1 MIAWLK
7 RGFPRAD
14 QPGRPFGWA
23 VVAVL
28 FLAPFFFSTYGY
40 ATHVT
45 AALPDVP
52 SVVFAW
58 EHLIPF
64 WPWTIVPYWSI
75 DLLYGL
81 ALLLCT
87 SRREL
92 GALVKSLLTVQILS
106 IACFLAFP
114 LRFTFE
120 RPRPDGIFGA
130 LFDILMGF
138 DKPFNQAPSLHIG
151 LLVILW
157 IVWARHAQGPARAVV
172 HIWFFL
178 IGLSVLTTY
187 QHHFLDVPTGALA
200 GAFSAWLWPHQGT
213 EPWRGLR
220 LARAPLRQ
228 RIGAAYLLGS
238 ALLIWLGTFGGGWLW
253 SLWPATSLLLVGGH
267 YLVGGPHGFQK
278 TSPWPTPASFLL
290 HAPYTACAWI
300 NSRLWS
306 LGSAPSYLVAD
317 NVMIGRIPSTRT
329 AREAGHATVL
339 DLAAELPGP
348 RVECWIGLPCL
359 DLVAPGIDD
368 LVRASDLVES
378 SRARGPVMVC
388 CALGRSRSALVVAAW
403 LVRTGR
409 AGSADQAMTRIR
421 QVNPKVVLP
430 ASHRE
435 LLQHIPSKA
444 SA

>member
-1 MIAWLK
+1 V
-7 RGFPRAD
+7 
-14 QPGRPFGWA
+14 GWA

-40 ATHVT
+40 ATRVT
-45 AALPDVP
+45 ATLPDVP

-58 EHLIPF
+58 EHRIPF

-81 ALLLCT
+81 SLLLCV

-92 GALVKSLLTVQILS
+92 GALVKSLVTVQTLS

-120 RPRPDGIFGA
+120 RPRPDGLFGA

-157 IVWARHAQGPARAVV
+157 ITWARHTRGLGRACV
-172 HIWFFL
+172 HVWFFL

-200 GAFSAWLWPHQGT
+200 GAFSAWLWPREGL
-213 EPWRGLR
+213 EPWRRLR
-220 LARAPLRQ
+220 PPPSAPHL
-228 RIGAAYLLGS
+228 GVGGAYLLGS
-238 ALLIWLGTFGGGWLW
+238 ALLAWLGTLGGAWLW
-253 SLWPATSLLLVGGH
+253 SFWPATSLALVAFH
-267 YLVGGPHGFQK
+267 YLAGGAHGFQK
-278 TSPWPTPASFLL
+278 TSPRPSAAALLL
-290 HAPYTACAWI
+290 HAPHALGAWI
-300 NSRLWS
+300 NARLWS
-306 LGSAPSYLVAD
+306 RGSAPSCPVAD
-317 NVMIGRIPSTRT
+317 GVSFGRIPSTAA
-329 AREAGHATVL
+329 AREAGHGTVL

-348 RVECWIGLPCL
+348 RVAGWIGLPWL
-359 DLVAPGIDD
+359 DLVAPGLDD
-368 LVRASDLVES
+368 LVRAADLLES
-378 SRARGPVMVC
+378 SRARGTVMVC

-403 LVRTGR
+403 LVRSGR
-409 AGSADQAMTRIR
+409 AGSPDRAIAEILRA
-421 QVNPKVVLP
+421 NPKVVLP

-444 SA
+444 PA